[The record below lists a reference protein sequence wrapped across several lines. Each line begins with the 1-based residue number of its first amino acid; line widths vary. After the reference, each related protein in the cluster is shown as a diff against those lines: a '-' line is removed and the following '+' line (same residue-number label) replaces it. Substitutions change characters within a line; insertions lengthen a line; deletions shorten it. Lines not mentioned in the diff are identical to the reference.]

1 MIFEIKKSVI
11 QGLAPKQTNV
21 DFTPYSTQISKIRKK
36 VRYCNKKNFPFPS
49 HYLIRPLREKFKKKS

>member
-36 VRYCNKKNFPFPS
+36 LKYCNKKKFPLPFTFFNTATP
-49 HYLIRPLREKFKKKS
+49 

>member
-1 MIFEIKKSVI
+1 MIFEIKNSVI

-36 VRYCNKKNFPFPS
+36 LKYGNKKKFPLPFTLFNTATP
-49 HYLIRPLREKFKKKS
+49 